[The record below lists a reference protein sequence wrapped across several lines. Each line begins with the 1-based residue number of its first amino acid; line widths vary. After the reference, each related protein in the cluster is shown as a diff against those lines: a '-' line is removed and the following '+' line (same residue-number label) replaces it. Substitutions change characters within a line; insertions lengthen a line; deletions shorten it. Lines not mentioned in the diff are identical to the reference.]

1 MTIQMRNNTPLQKGS
16 AKVEFLIG
24 KPNSEFKNILK
35 FSQQP
40 DKFVNLGTGIKAVK
54 ADPEPFSTGFNR
66 R

>member
-35 FSQQP
+35 FSQQLYQ
-40 DKFVNLGTGIKAVK
+40 FVNLG
-54 ADPEPFSTGFNR
+54 S
-66 R
+66 